1 MINNDFIDK
10 SQDQKYFKITNAIG
24 RKNVDIQNKDSARR
38 TAIYFSSLLRFWL

>member
-10 SQDQKYFKITNAIG
+10 SQDQKYFPKSINAIG

-38 TAIYFSSLLRFWL
+38 TAIYFSSLLRF